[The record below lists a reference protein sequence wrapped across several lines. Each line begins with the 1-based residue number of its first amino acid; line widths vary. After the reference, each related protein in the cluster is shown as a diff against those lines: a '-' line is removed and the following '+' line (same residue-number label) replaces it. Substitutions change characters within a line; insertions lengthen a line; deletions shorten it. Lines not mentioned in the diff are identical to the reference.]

1 MKGGYFMKTSGSSE
15 PRAIMEV
22 LMEAIKREQES
33 YDYYYRA
40 ALQAAKPAT
49 RKMLL
54 SLAEWEKGHIEE
66 LTNHV
71 MELKAQMEID
81 RAITGG
87 L

>member
-1 MKGGYFMKTSGSSE
+1 MKKDHTSE
-15 PRAIMEV
+15 PGAIMEI

-40 ALQAAKPAT
+40 SLQAAKPAT

-54 SLAEWEKGHIEE
+54 CLAEWEKGHIEE

-71 MELKAQMEID
+71 LELKAQKEID

-87 L
+87 S

>member
-1 MKGGYFMKTSGSSE
+1 MKINRTPE
-15 PRAIMEV
+15 PCTMMEI

-54 SLAEWEKGHIEE
+54 NLAEWEKGHIDE

-71 MELKAQMEID
+71 MELNAQMEID

-87 L
+87 G

>member
-1 MKGGYFMKTSGSSE
+1 MKINQSSQ
-15 PRAIMEV
+15 PGTMMEI

-49 RKMLL
+49 RTMLL
-54 SLAEWEKGHIEE
+54 NLADWEKGHIEE

>member
-1 MKGGYFMKTSGSSE
+1 MKIGRTAE
-15 PRAIMEV
+15 PATIMEV
-22 LMEAIKREQES
+22 LMEAIRREQES

-54 SLAEWEKGHIEE
+54 NLADWEKGHIDE

>member
-1 MKGGYFMKTSGSSE
+1 MMTSHTSKPNS
-15 PRAIMEV
+15 IMDV

-33 YDYYYRA
+33 YDFYYRA
-40 ALQAAKPAT
+40 ALEAAKPAT

-54 SLAEWEKGHIEE
+54 CLAEWEKGHIEE

-71 MELKAQMEID
+71 MDLKAQKEID

>member
-1 MKGGYFMKTSGSSE
+1 MKIQKTSE
-15 PRAIMEV
+15 PCAIMEV

-40 ALQAAKPAT
+40 SLQAAKPAT
-49 RKMLL
+49 RRMLL
-54 SLAEWEKGHIEE
+54 NLAEWEKGHIDE

-71 MELKAQMEID
+71 LELKAQMEID

>member
-1 MKGGYFMKTSGSSE
+1 MKINQTTEPSS
-15 PRAIMEV
+15 IMEV
-22 LMEAIKREQES
+22 LLEAIKREQES

-54 SLAEWEKGHIEE
+54 TLAEWENGHIEE

-71 MELKAQMEID
+71 LELKAQMEID

>member
-1 MKGGYFMKTSGSSE
+1 
-15 PRAIMEV
+15 
-22 LMEAIKREQES
+22 
-33 YDYYYRA
+33 
-40 ALQAAKPAT
+40 
-49 RKMLL
+49 MLL

>member
-1 MKGGYFMKTSGSSE
+1 MKITKTSE
-15 PRAIMEV
+15 PCSIMEV

-40 ALQAAKPAT
+40 SLQAAKPAT

-54 SLAEWEKGHIEE
+54 SLAEWEKGHIDE

-71 MELKAQMEID
+71 MELKAQMEVD
-81 RAITGG
+81 RAMTGG

>member
-1 MKGGYFMKTSGSSE
+1 MKTTKTSE
-15 PRAIMEV
+15 PVAIMEV

-54 SLAEWEKGHIEE
+54 NLAEWEKGHIDE

>member
-1 MKGGYFMKTSGSSE
+1 MKQTSAPGTM
-15 PRAIMEV
+15 MEV

-33 YDYYYRA
+33 YDYYSWA
-40 ALQAAKPAT
+40 ASQAVKPAT

-54 SLAEWEKGHIEE
+54 SLAEWEKGHIDE

>member
-1 MKGGYFMKTSGSSE
+1 MKISYTSE
-15 PRAIMEV
+15 PSSMMEI

-49 RKMLL
+49 RKLL
-54 SLAEWEKGHIEE
+54 LNLADWEKGHIEE

-81 RAITGG
+81 RAMTGG

>member
-1 MKGGYFMKTSGSSE
+1 MNMGCTPE
-15 PRAIMEV
+15 PVTLMEV

-40 ALQAAKPAT
+40 ALQAARPAT

-54 SLAEWEKGHIEE
+54 SLADWEKGHINEI
-66 LTNHV
+66 TNHV

>member
-1 MKGGYFMKTSGSSE
+1 MKIGHTSE
-15 PRAIMEV
+15 PSTIMEI

-40 ALQAAKPAT
+40 ALQATKPAT

-54 SLAEWEKGHIEE
+54 SLAEWEKEHIGE
-66 LTNHV
+66 LSNHV

-81 RAITGG
+81 RAMTGG

>member
-1 MKGGYFMKTSGSSE
+1 MKINQTLV
-15 PRAIMEV
+15 PDTIMEV

-54 SLAEWEKGHIEE
+54 NLAEWEKGHIDE

>member
-1 MKGGYFMKTSGSSE
+1 MKINKISE
-15 PRAIMEV
+15 PATMMEV
-22 LMEAIKREQES
+22 LMEAIRREQES

-54 SLAEWEKGHIEE
+54 NLAEWEKGHIEE

>member
-1 MKGGYFMKTSGSSE
+1 M
-15 PRAIMEV
+15 MEI

-54 SLAEWEKGHIEE
+54 NLADWEKGHIDE

-71 MELKAQMEID
+71 MELNAQIEID

-87 L
+87 G

>member
-1 MKGGYFMKTSGSSE
+1 MKISYTSE
-15 PRAIMEV
+15 PSSIMEI

-49 RKMLL
+49 RKLL
-54 SLAEWEKGHIEE
+54 LNLADWEKGHIEE

-81 RAITGG
+81 RAMTGG

>member
-1 MKGGYFMKTSGSSE
+1 MKINQTSE
-15 PRAIMEV
+15 PGAIMD
-22 LMEAIKREQES
+22 LLIEAIKREQES
-33 YDYYYRA
+33 HDYYYRA

-49 RKMLL
+49 RKMFLT
-54 SLAEWEKGHIEE
+54 LAEWEKGHIAE

-71 MELKAQMEID
+71 LELKAQIEID

>member
-1 MKGGYFMKTSGSSE
+1 MKINQTSESNTM
-15 PRAIMEV
+15 MEV
-22 LMEAIKREQES
+22 LMEALKREQES

-40 ALQAAKPAT
+40 SLKAAKPAT

-54 SLAEWEKGHIEE
+54 TLAEWEKGHIEE
-66 LTNHV
+66 LTNHI

>member
-1 MKGGYFMKTSGSSE
+1 MKINKTSE
-15 PRAIMEV
+15 PVTMMEV
-22 LMEAIKREQES
+22 LMEAIRREQES

-54 SLAEWEKGHIEE
+54 NLAEWEKGHIEE
-66 LTNHV
+66 LTSHV

>member
-1 MKGGYFMKTSGSSE
+1 MKINKASE
-15 PRAIMEV
+15 PCSMMEV

-40 ALQAAKPAT
+40 SLQAAKPAT

-54 SLAEWEKGHIEE
+54 SLAEWEKGHIDE

>member
-1 MKGGYFMKTSGSSE
+1 MKACNTSE
-15 PRAIMEV
+15 PNSMMEV

-54 SLAEWEKGHIEE
+54 CLAEWEKGHVEE

>member
-1 MKGGYFMKTSGSSE
+1 MKMNHTSE
-15 PRAIMEV
+15 PGTIMELLV
-22 LMEAIKREQES
+22 EAIKREQES

-54 SLAEWEKGHIEE
+54 TLADWEKGHIAE

-71 MELKAQMEID
+71 MELNAQIEID

>member
-1 MKGGYFMKTSGSSE
+1 MKIRQTTEPSS
-15 PRAIMEV
+15 IMEV

-40 ALQAAKPAT
+40 ALQAVKPST

-54 SLAEWEKGHIEE
+54 TLAEWEKGHIEE

-71 MELKAQMEID
+71 IELKAQMEID

>member
-1 MKGGYFMKTSGSSE
+1 MKINRTSE
-15 PRAIMEV
+15 PNSMMEI

-54 SLAEWEKGHIEE
+54 NLAEWEKGHINE

-71 MELKAQMEID
+71 MELKAQTEID

-87 L
+87 M

>member
-1 MKGGYFMKTSGSSE
+1 MKMGHSSE
-15 PRAIMEV
+15 PVTIMEV

-54 SLAEWEKGHIEE
+54 NLAEWEKGHIDE

-71 MELKAQMEID
+71 MELNAQMEID

>member
-1 MKGGYFMKTSGSSE
+1 MKINRTSE
-15 PRAIMEV
+15 PNTMMEV

-54 SLAEWEKGHIEE
+54 NLAEWEKGHIDE

>member
-1 MKGGYFMKTSGSSE
+1 MKVDKTSE
-15 PRAIMEV
+15 PSTIMEI

-40 ALQAAKPAT
+40 ALQATKPAT
-49 RKMLL
+49 RKILL
-54 SLAEWEKGHIEE
+54 NLAEWEKGHIQE

>member
-1 MKGGYFMKTSGSSE
+1 MNKNQASQPCTM
-15 PRAIMEV
+15 MEI
-22 LMEAIKREQES
+22 LIEAIKREQES

-54 SLAEWEKGHIEE
+54 CLAEWEKSHIDE

-71 MELKAQMEID
+71 MELRAQMEID

>member
-1 MKGGYFMKTSGSSE
+1 MKTNRTSE
-15 PRAIMEV
+15 PSTMMDV

-49 RKMLL
+49 RKILL
-54 SLAEWEKGHIEE
+54 TLAEWEKGHIDE

>member
-1 MKGGYFMKTSGSSE
+1 MKISYTSE
-15 PRAIMEV
+15 PSSMMEI

-49 RKMLL
+49 RKLL
-54 SLAEWEKGHIEE
+54 LNLAGWEKGHIEE

-81 RAITGG
+81 RAMTGG

>member
-1 MKGGYFMKTSGSSE
+1 MKIDQASE
-15 PRAIMEV
+15 PGTIIMDV
-22 LMEAIKREQES
+22 LIEAIKREQES

-54 SLAEWEKGHIEE
+54 TLAEWEKGHIAE
-66 LTNHV
+66 LTKHV
-71 MELKAQMEID
+71 LELKSQKEID